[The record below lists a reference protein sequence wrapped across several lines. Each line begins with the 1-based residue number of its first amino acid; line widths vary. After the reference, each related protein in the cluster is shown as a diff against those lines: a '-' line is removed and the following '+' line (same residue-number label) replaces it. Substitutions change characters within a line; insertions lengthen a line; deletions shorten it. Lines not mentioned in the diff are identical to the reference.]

1 MSEFLNNDEPAS
13 SMVVG
18 MGYVIKTMYNLKG
31 ELVSA
36 THDATRLVFQ
46 LPLLTSISAFV
57 RRSVLET
64 GMVQQ
69 APVLCTAMLT
79 LTETTSSLT
88 L

>member
-36 THDATRLVFQ
+36 THDATRL
-46 LPLLTSISAFV
+46 AF
-57 RRSVLET
+57 
-64 GMVQQ
+64 
-69 APVLCTAMLT
+69 
-79 LTETTSSLT
+79 
-88 L
+88 